1 MILLASGVAQAD
13 VAGSGGAS
21 KVNARQLMRMVETA
35 YEDVHRAAQES
46 DGGLR
51 NKPFW
56 ASLDRMGR
64 ALEEVGTSLRTRDA
78 RFFQDLERGSVALG
92 ELKVVW
98 ARSGGNAPEVTR
110 GLRLLSSSY
119 RLLRRT
125 YGGEHVRARRGGGL
139 TDRER
144 QRFER
149 IQAAQRDF
157 AARLESLREKA
168 RERRDQAMLAEMDR
182 LIAEAY
188 RIAAVPANLDT
199 YLNTLIASDEM
210 RGEWAGNRYYA
221 EPADKAD
228 WMAADQVVE
237 DLYVE
242 SQVGHVF
249 TVDLGKAE
257 DWSFLD
263 ETTAAPGEGAPAVA
277 SGAVQI
283 YEPGGETVFSGEP
296 EAEAFEEVSEE
307 PVEEALAEEVLTEEA
322 LPEEA
327 PAAEAIEEDLPAEA
341 EEALDPQEEIL
352 DPQEPAAEIL
362 EEDLPVEDVEV
373 VILEGEEGQVPEDA
387 AEPGKAAAEPET
399 GPESPEPP
407 ASPPPMG

>member
-1 MILLASGVAQAD
+1 VS
-13 VAGSGGAS
+13 
-21 KVNARQLMRMVETA
+21 
-35 YEDVHRAAQES
+35 
-46 DGGLR
+46 
-51 NKPFW
+51 
-56 ASLDRMGR
+56 
-64 ALEEVGTSLRTRDA
+64 
-78 RFFQDLERGSVALG
+78 
-92 ELKVVW
+92 
-98 ARSGGNAPEVTR
+98 R

-157 AARLESLREKA
+157 AARLESLRQKA
-168 RERRDQAMLAEMDR
+168 RERKDQAMLAEMER

-221 EPADKAD
+221 EPVDKAD

-263 ETTAAPGEGAPAVA
+263 ETTAAPGQGAPPAVA
-277 SGAVQI
+277 SGAIQI
-283 YEPGGETVFSGEP
+283 YEPGGETVFSDEP
-296 EAEAFEEVSEE
+296 EAEVFEEVSEE
-307 PVEEALAEEVLTEEA
+307 PVEEALAEEALTEEA
-322 LPEEA
+322 LTEEI
-327 PAAEAIEEDLPAEA
+327 PAAEVIEEDLTAEA
-341 EEALDPQEEIL
+341 EEAPVPE
-352 DPQEPAAEIL
+352 EPAAEIT
-362 EEDLPVEDVEV
+362 EEDLPVEDVQ
-373 VILEGEEGQVPEDA
+373 VIVLEGEDGEVPE
-387 AEPGKAAAEPET
+387 EAEPEST
-399 GPESPEPP
+399 EPP

>member
-1 MILLASGVAQAD
+1 MRRVPSLALFLILVSSGVARAD
-13 VAGSGGAS
+13 VAGNGGAP

-35 YEDVHRAAQES
+35 YEDVHRAAQGADS
-46 DGGLR
+46 GLR
-51 NKPFW
+51 NRPFW
-56 ASLDRMGR
+56 ASLDRMGQI
-64 ALEEVGTSLRTRDA
+64 LEEVGTSLRTRDA

-98 ARSGGNAPEVTR
+98 ARSGGNAPEVNQ

-125 YGGEHVRARRGGGL
+125 YGGEQLRARRGGGL

-149 IQAAQRDF
+149 LQAAQRDF
-157 AARLESLREKA
+157 AARLESLRQKA
-168 RERRDQAMLAEMDR
+168 RERRDRELLAEMER

-188 RIAAVPANLDT
+188 RIAAAPASLDA
-199 YLNTLIASDEM
+199 YLNTLIASDEI

-263 ETTAAPGEGAPAVA
+263 ETTEPPVEGAPAVA
-277 SGAVQI
+277 SGAIQV
-283 YEPGGETVFSGEP
+283 YEPSGETIFSEPEP
-296 EAEAFEEVSEE
+296 EAEVFEEPAQENVIVYEAPVEEVPGAEVSEE
-307 PVEEALAEEVLTEEA
+307 
-322 LPEEA
+322 
-327 PAAEAIEEDLPAEA
+327 DLSAEA
-341 EEALDPQEEIL
+341 E
-352 DPQEPAAEIL
+352 EPAAEIT
-362 EEDLPVEDVEV
+362 EEDLPIEDVEV
-373 VILEGEEGQVPEDA
+373 LVLAGEEGEVPEDA
-387 AEPGKAAAEPET
+387 

>member
-1 MILLASGVAQAD
+1 MRRVPSLALLLILLTSGVARAE
-13 VAGSGGAS
+13 APR
-21 KVNARQLMRMVETA
+21 VNARQLMRMVETA
-35 YEDVHRAAQES
+35 YEDVHRAAQGADS
-46 DGGLR
+46 GLR

-56 ASLDRMGR
+56 ASLDRMGQT
-64 ALEEVGTSLRTRDA
+64 LEEVGMSLRTRDA

-98 ARSGGNAPEVTR
+98 ARSGGNAPQVDR

-125 YGGEHVRARRGGGL
+125 YGSEQLRARRGGGL
-139 TDRER
+139 NDRER

-157 AARLESLREKA
+157 AVRLESLRQKA
-168 RERRDQAMLAEMDR
+168 RERQDREMLAEMER

-188 RIAAVPANLDT
+188 RIASAPATLHS
-199 YLNTLIASDEM
+199 YLSTLIVTDEI

-237 DLYVE
+237 DLYVD

-249 TVDLGKAE
+249 TLELGKAE

-263 ETTAAPGEGAPAVA
+263 ETTEPPVEETAAVA

-283 YEPGGETVFSGEP
+283 YETSGDTVLSEP
-296 EAEAFEEVSEE
+296 EPEVFEEPALENVIVYEAPVEEVAEAEVSEE
-307 PVEEALAEEVLTEEA
+307 
-322 LPEEA
+322 
-327 PAAEAIEEDLPAEA
+327 DLSAEA
-341 EEALDPQEEIL
+341 E
-352 DPQEPAAEIL
+352 EPAAEIT

-373 VILEGEEGQVPEDA
+373 LILEGAEGEVPEDA
-387 AEPGKAAAEPET
+387 
-399 GPESPEPP
+399 GPESQEPP